1 MESLKKKKVDDIVF
15 NLMTTAADNSSVD
28 INQLPS
34 EVKRE
39 HSIRGDQKFKEKEK
53 KDEER
58 KKRLNKG
65 WYGYDIIPQVSD
77 ELSMRGI
84 KIRPTPALLA
94 GMSQGRPFTLGN
106 TIFIDMG
113 KYQKMYRS
121 ESKKSGKKEARE
133 MVKRSI
139 TGIVKDE
146 LPHVAQYR
154 EAGGVP
160 QFLVEYA
167 KQALHSEGPSVLKR
181 GGPADWIR
189 KLQRNLYSQKGSLEA
204 FHYIDSDER
213 DRLLGSIGIDF
224 QSDVWY
230 PGG

>member
-1 MESLKKKKVDDIVF
+1 
-15 NLMTTAADNSSVD
+15 
-28 INQLPS
+28 
-34 EVKRE
+34 
-39 HSIRGDQKFKEKEK
+39 
-53 KDEER
+53 
-58 KKRLNKG
+58 
-65 WYGYDIIPQVSD
+65 
-77 ELSMRGI
+77 
-84 KIRPTPALLA
+84 
-94 GMSQGRPFTLGN
+94 
-106 TIFIDMG
+106 
-113 KYQKMYRS
+113 
-121 ESKKSGKKEARE
+121 

>member
-1 MESLKKKKVDDIVF
+1 MANGKKTDDLVF
-15 NLMTTAADNSSVD
+15 NLMTTVVDETLVD
-28 INQLPS
+28 IEQLS
-34 EVKRE
+34 LEEKKQQ
-39 HSIRGDQKFKEKEK
+39 GLKEKP
-53 KDEER
+53 DIR
-58 KKRLNKG
+58 KRVNKN
-65 WYGYDIIPQVSD
+65 WVGYDIIPQVSD
-77 ELSMRGI
+77 ELSIRGI

-106 TIFIDMG
+106 TIYIDMG

>member
-1 MESLKKKKVDDIVF
+1 MPNGKKTDDIVF
-15 NLMTTAADNSSVD
+15 DFMTTAADRTSVD

-34 EVKRE
+34 EDKRE
-39 HSIRGDQKFKEKEK
+39 HSIREDQKLKEKRK
-53 KDEER
+53 KDEKR
-58 KKRLNKG
+58 TKRLNKNWDG
-65 WYGYDIIPQVSD
+65 YGIIPEVSD
-77 ELSMRGI
+77 ELSKEGI

-106 TIFIDMG
+106 TIYISMADIRRE
-113 KYQKMYRS
+113 YARS
-121 ESKKSGKKEARE
+121 GGGKKGRE
-133 MVKRSI
+133 SAKMML

-160 QFLVEYA
+160 QFLAKYA
-167 KQALHSEGPSVLKR
+167 KEALYSQGPSVLKR
-181 GGPADWIR
+181 GGPGDWIR